1 MPTVGNFAYC
11 ISVVT
16 PRGRLLRRRHR
27 RRSRDSCDR
36 SSMCVARLTTWRS
49 AANAPDGIQ
58 ISR

>member
-36 SSMCVARLTTWRS
+36 SSMCVARLTTLAFSCERTRMNS
-49 AANAPDGIQ
+49 KQ
-58 ISR
+58 